1 MVCPGGVI
9 PPSAVL
15 VFDIHVIDFHN
26 PNDTVNIQITHKP
39 EGCNE
44 TTAENDLVRY
54 HYNCTL
60 MDGTPL
66 FSS

>member
-1 MVCPGGVI
+1 MFCPGNVI

-26 PNDTVNIQITHKP
+26 PNDTVEIKILHKP
-39 EGCNE
+39 ELCND
-44 TTAENDLVRY
+44 TTEVNDLVRY

-60 MDGTPL
+60 VDGTPL